1 MHRIEAGRLIPGHG
15 DPVSDGVVVLDGT
28 SIGYAGPAG
37 QAPPT
42 PGAVVTRVAA
52 VMPGMWECHGHFLG
66 TRTFDLGQLPLE
78 PEALRAARCT
88 RDLRGALDA
97 GITSV
102 RDVGGLGIH
111 LARVVDEGV
120 IDGPA
125 IYGAGAILST
135 TGGHGDLHSF
145 PLDWMRDY
153 SAQDSMTRLA
163 DGADECARAVR
174 EQLRRNAKVIKVC
187 ASGGVLS
194 EVDDPVHQQFT
205 VAELRVIVEIAGL
218 ADRVVAAHCHGKPG
232 IMAALRAGVRTIE
245 HGTYLDDECC
255 DAMRETSA
263 ILVPTRTIIEDMLS
277 FRDAVP
283 PYAMAKLD
291 AIADRHAQ
299 AVTRAYEHG
308 VTIAMGTDIALTGPD
323 RPNAWGQNGSEP
335 GYLVKL
341 GMSPLEAI
349 EAATASGPLTLGP
362 LAPRSGR
369 LAGGYDADVIA
380 LDADP
385 LADIGVLA
393 DPDRITAVWTRGR
406 QVKGAV
412 AVLRALDAQGEVD
425 FVVQRDAVVAGPR
438 DLRLLQPGAVDR
450 TRPQLGQPEPAALVE
465 PERVDVVV
473 GGGEPDLAAAEA
485 PRRARR
491 GLDEHGSD
499 ADPALDGVQRDD
511 LQYLPLHLVGEQA
524 DDPPGPFGDEPG
536 QFGGPQHAA
545 VHGDEFG
552 TPQLGDEPGEHR
564 AVALTDRSDPDLRL
578 VHPANYEAMIT
589 VMRLQR

>member
-1 MHRIEAGRLIPGHG
+1 MHRIEAGLLIPGHG
-15 DPVSDGVVVLDGT
+15 DPVSDGVVVLDGP
-28 SIGYAGPAG
+28 SISYAGPAG
-37 QAPPT
+37 LAPPT
-42 PGAVVTRVAA
+42 PGAPVTRVTA
-52 VMPGMWECHGHFLG
+52 VMPGMWECHGHLLG

-88 RDLRGALDA
+88 RDLRAALDA

-102 RDVGGLGIH
+102 RDVGGLGLY
-111 LARVVDEGV
+111 LARAVDEGV

-153 SAQDSMTRLA
+153 SAHGGMMRLA
-163 DGADECARAVR
+163 DGPDECARAVR

-194 EVDDPVHQQFT
+194 EVDDPIHQQFT
-205 VAELRVIVEIAGL
+205 VPELRVIVEVAGL

-291 AIADRHAQ
+291 AIADLHAQ

-323 RPNAWGQNGSEP
+323 LPNAWGQNGSEP

-341 GMSPLEAI
+341 GMSPLRRDRGGHRVR
-349 EAATASGPLTLGP
+349 AAH
-362 LAPRSGR
+362 PRPAGAAQRAARRGLRRRPDHPGR
-369 LAGGYDADVIA
+369 RSAGGH
-380 LDADP
+380 
-385 LADIGVLA
+385 
-393 DPDRITAVWTRGR
+393 
-406 QVKGAV
+406 
-412 AVLRALDAQGEVD
+412 
-425 FVVQRDAVVAGPR
+425 
-438 DLRLLQPGAVDR
+438 
-450 TRPQLGQPEPAALVE
+450 
-465 PERVDVVV
+465 
-473 GGGEPDLAAAEA
+473 
-485 PRRARR
+485 RRARR
-491 GLDEHGSD
+491 
-499 ADPALDGVQRDD
+499 
-511 LQYLPLHLVGEQA
+511 
-524 DDPPGPFGDEPG
+524 PG
-536 QFGGPQHAA
+536 QDHRGVDPGAA
-545 VHGDEFG
+545 
-552 TPQLGDEPGEHR
+552 GEGR
-564 AVALTDRSDPDLRL
+564 CC
-578 VHPANYEAMIT
+578 
-589 VMRLQR
+589 